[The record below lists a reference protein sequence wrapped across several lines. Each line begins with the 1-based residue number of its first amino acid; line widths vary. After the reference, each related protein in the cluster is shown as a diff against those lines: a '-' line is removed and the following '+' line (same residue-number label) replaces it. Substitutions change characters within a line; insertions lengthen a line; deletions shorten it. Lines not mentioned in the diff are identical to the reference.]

1 MDKENINIFYLF
13 NLFCIQYNPS
23 GIILKNTVK
32 RKTADENGLEFFI
45 VKEEIQRLLEAA
57 AGTGLKFNIRN
68 GNNKLFAFITEENYS
83 DYITKISQN
92 CLLDTRNAILK
103 GNITHNQEC
112 LDLENV
118 LTENSSKHLWYYI
131 ASIIIIVVMIIMG
144 YVLL

>member
-1 MDKENINIFYLF
+1 M
-13 NLFCIQYNPS
+13 
-23 GIILKNTVK
+23 
-32 RKTADENGLEFFI
+32 
-45 VKEEIQRLLEAA
+45 LEAA